1 MSTLN
6 WKELENAPTRELPYP
21 HMIIDQAIPQE
32 LHQDLNN
39 DFPKFS
45 FPGLVP
51 PASLSYG
58 KSFDRLLKELDSP
71 QLRQIIG
78 HKLGVDLSDKPT
90 LVTVRGSARQRDGR
104 IHVDTPDKLA
114 TILLYLNKEWV
125 HAGGKIR
132 VLNNGTDI
140 EDYVTEVPPLM
151 GKMFIFKVTDN
162 CWHGHAPLSNGG
174 TRRAIMV
181 NYMASP
187 QAHNKH
193 HKKHMRSAQFKK
205 LKQLFLRRN

>member
-6 WKELENAPTRELPYP
+6 WEELENAQRRDLPYP
-21 HMIIDQAIPQE
+21 HMIIDQAIPQGQ
-32 LHQDLNN
+32 HRNLNS
-39 DFPKFS
+39 DFPKFN

-51 PASLSYG
+51 PKSLRYG
-58 KSFDRLLKELDSP
+58 ESFDRLLKELDSP

-90 LVTVRGSARQRDGR
+90 LITVRGSARARDGR

-114 TILLYLNKEWV
+114 TILLYLNEDWE

-132 VLNNGTDI
+132 VLNNGSDI

-162 CWHGHAPLSNGG
+162 CWHGHLPLEGGG

-187 QAHNKH
+187 QAHKKH
-193 HKKHMRSAQFKK
+193 HKKHMRSARFKK
-205 LKQLFLRRN
+205 FKQVFKR